1 MGISKRMSGIPAS
14 PIRKL
19 TPFAN
24 KAKERGITVYHINIG
39 QPDIKTPSKALDK
52 VKEFDKKVL
61 KYSQSDGIFD
71 LKESI
76 TNYFNSLNYDLS
88 TENIIVTNGGSEA
101 IYFSFMVSMD
111 NGEEVLI
118 PEPYY
123 ANYNGFAK
131 MAGVNV
137 KPIKTN
143 VEDGF
148 MLPSKD
154 KIESFITEKT
164 KAILMCSPNNPTG
177 TVHEKE
183 DYKKVTYLA
192 KKYDLTVIGDEVY
205 NEFVYDDKNHFS
217 VMEFEEIKD
226 RTILID
232 SVSKRYSACGARIGA
247 FITKNQKYIDA
258 VMSLAQARLCPPTLE
273 QVLAAELYRTD
284 KSYIKEAKKEYRKR
298 RDIVYE
304 ELNKIDGIVAHK
316 PSGAFYTVV
325 KLPINNTEKFAKW
338 LLTDF
343 QEDGETVMVAPASG
357 FYASDNDGK
366 DEIRI
371 AYILEEKNMRR
382 SIKLLKKALEVY
394 KNS

>member
-1 MGISKRMSGIPAS
+1 MGISNRMRGIPAS

-19 TPFAN
+19 TPYAN
-24 KAKERGITVYHINIG
+24 EAKKRGIKVYHINIG
-39 QPDIKTPSKALDK
+39 QPDIKTPPDALKK
-52 VKEFDKKVL
+52 VKNFNKEVL

-71 LKESI
+71 LKKSM
-76 TNYFNSLNYDLS
+76 TDYFNNLHYNINPK
-88 TENIIVTNGGSEA
+88 NIIVTNGGSEA

-111 NGEEVLI
+111 TKDEVLI

-131 MAGVNV
+131 MADVNV
-137 KPIKTN
+137 KPIETN
-143 VEDGF
+143 VENGF
-148 MLPSKD
+148 KLPSYEKL
-154 KIESFITEKT
+154 ESYISGKT

-177 TVHEKE
+177 TVHEKG
-183 DYKKVTYLA
+183 DYKKIAKLA
-192 KKYDLTVIGDEVY
+192 QKYDLTVIGDEVY
-205 NEFVYDDKNHFS
+205 NEFVYDNAEHVS

-247 FITKNQKYIDA
+247 FITKNKNYIDA

-284 KSYIKEAKKEYRKR
+284 RTYIKNAKNEYRKR

-325 KLPINNTEKFAKW
+325 KLPIDDTEKFAKW

-343 QEDGETVMVAPASG
+343 EENKETVMVAPASG
-357 FYASDNDGK
+357 FYASDNRGK
-366 DEIRI
+366 NEIRI

-382 SIKLLKKALEVY
+382 SIQLLKKAIEVY
-394 KNS
+394 NN